1 MKLSYPY
8 LSEVFIIEN
17 QAVNTLDETIL
28 KFMETVLAHD
38 YKVFMIENKD
48 YPVLA
53 KEKRR
58 TVDEDLCEF

>member
-1 MKLSYPY
+1 MKSAGILIQCDSKDP
-8 LSEVFIIEN
+8 
-17 QAVNTLDETIL
+17 LDML
-28 KFMETVLAHD
+28 LD